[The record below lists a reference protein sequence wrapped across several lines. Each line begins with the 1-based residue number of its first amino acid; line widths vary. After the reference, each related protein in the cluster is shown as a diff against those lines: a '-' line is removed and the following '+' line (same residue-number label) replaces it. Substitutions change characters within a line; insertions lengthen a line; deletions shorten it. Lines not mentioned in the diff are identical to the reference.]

1 MEQNFSVAEEIK
13 KIKELLD
20 SGAITQE
27 EFDRKKASLLDP
39 KPVPTQF
46 VIAPPSKP
54 KKKKHPFLIAFLII
68 FVVFCVLLGSLV
80 ANTPTT
86 STSSTS
92 SLISETSN
100 NESSVLEEPAA
111 PVSDLELIDYTSE
124 SDGYTNYVVG
134 HIKNNTD
141 KTYSYVQVDINLY
154 SGDTQVGST
163 LDNVNNLA
171 PGATWEFKAVVLEN
185 NADKFE
191 IVNISGF

>member
-1 MEQNFSVAEEIK
+1 M
-13 KIKELLD
+13 ELLHKK
-20 SGAITQE
+20 SLIE
-27 EFDRKKASLLDP
+27 KKASLLDSN
-39 KPVPTQF
+39 PVPTQF
-46 VIAPPSKP
+46 VIALLSKP
-54 KKKKHPFLIAFLII
+54 KKKKRRFLIAFLII

-86 STSSTS
+86 STSFTSSTSSTS

-100 NESSVLEEPAA
+100 NESSVLEESAA

-134 HIKNNTD
+134 HIRNNTD

>member
-1 MEQNFSVAEEIK
+1 M
-13 KIKELLD
+13 D
-20 SGAITQE
+20 SN
-27 EFDRKKASLLDP
+27 
-39 KPVPTQF
+39 PVPTQF

-100 NESSVLEEPAA
+100 NESSVLEESAA

-124 SDGYTNYVVG
+124 SDGYANYVVG
-134 HIKNNTD
+134 HIRNNTD